1 MFESDKMETVRIF
14 SGKTE
19 AIKNL
24 KVGETLFQQGI
35 GNKGAKKF
43 IVGDFDQMWE
53 YSQECNFLHEGF
65 LKNSPVKL
73 CFDLDIKYHIVDGH
87 KLQCD
92 HMFKLTEVL
101 AEFIAHFNSTFN
113 KTVTREDFILLKT
126 EDQPDKVSIHG
137 ILKGFAF
144 PSMILQKQFI
154 LDLFHKKP
162 DIETDFEHNGFDM
175 NIYGEKSL
183 RVLGSRKRI
192 NNFPLKIFNLET
204 EELSECNDKEFWLNS
219 LASYTKNCEMLK
231 IKKEKQVEQLFDC
244 NSDSTVIEKLLD
256 LLPGKYYNSGSYSLW
271 KSIGSALYNSQQPFE
286 IFDRFSSQCKDGITY
301 KGKDVLEKQWKS
313 FGGLDYNEEKI
324 HKYAKCENEE
334 AYKQIT
340 KETDETLN
348 RFEDQDITTHSF
360 MCEMFLF
367 YFPDDFVYSE
377 GKWYTFTKTGRY
389 KILDKDEFY
398 IEAYLKIQIMKNSLL
413 KKMNVNKNKWDSEI
427 LTIKSDLG
435 RANVCNH
442 IVKLLPSYYNDPN
455 VYEMLDSNKELI
467 GFDNGIYDLE
477 EAEFRLG
484 RKEDYVSNSVD
495 YDYDGDIDTTE
506 VYDIINSMFPNEILT
521 KWFIK
526 WCSSRLIGMNKEEII
541 VFFIGLGR
549 NGKGLICKLFELA
562 FGGYY
567 TVLSKT
573 YFTQVKKLN
582 SGAEPE
588 LVVLKNKR
596 IVVTSETS
604 EDDVFQT
611 STIKPLA
618 GDDNIENVRMLHSNK
633 LESFSPD
640 FVSVIGSQYIPKFSD
655 IDDGLLSRLI
665 IIPFMYQFMKVN
677 EIDKENPMHK
687 TADINIKSKIKNDQ
701 KYRKMFMCLL
711 LKYNKSYKKDGFM
724 SDIPREVKDKTMEY
738 KKIIDPV
745 KCFLTED
752 LIKDDSSFVKFES
765 IISCLNRKYDVSK
778 TAKQIGTLI
787 SKHLGKDKTNRKKI
801 LGRVYT
807 VLIGYKFIDQNDIED
822 EDEF

>member
-1 MFESDKMETVRIF
+1 MYGNNKMVSIF
-14 SGKTE
+14 STKRE
-19 AIKNL
+19 ALDNL
-24 KVGETLFQQGI
+24 KIGETLFQQGI
-35 GNKGAKKF
+35 GNKSAKKF
-43 IVGDFDQMWE
+43 VVGTFDQMWE
-53 YSQECNFLHEGF
+53 YSKECKYLHEGF
-65 LKNSPVKL
+65 LEDTPVKL
-73 CFDLDIKYHIVDGH
+73 CFDLDIKKEHTTGFKSHTDF
-87 KLQCD
+87 L
-92 HMFKLTEVL
+92 FKLTSVMND
-101 AEFIAHFNSTFN
+101 FIAHFNSTFN

-126 EDQPDKVSIHG
+126 DDQPEKVSIHG

-144 PSMILQKQFI
+144 PSMVFQKQFI
-154 LDLFHKKP
+154 LDLFHKRP
-162 DIETDFEHNGFDM
+162 DIETEFEYNGFDM
-175 NIYGEKSL
+175 QIYGEKSL
-183 RVLGSRKRI
+183 RVLGSRKRS

-204 EELSECNDKEFWLNS
+204 EELSECNDKNFWFDS
-219 LASYTKNCEMLK
+219 LASYTKECEMLI
-231 IKKEKQVEQLFDC
+231 IKKEKKLKEQFFDC
-244 NSDSTVIEKLLD
+244 NKDTRVIEQLLD
-256 LLPGKYYNSGSYSLW
+256 LLPGSYYNKGSFGKWL
-271 KSIGSALYNSQQPFE
+271 SIGSALYNSQQPFE

-301 KGKDVLEKQWKS
+301 KGKDVLEKQWDSLKS
-313 FGGLDYNEEKI
+313 LKYKEEII

-334 AYKQIT
+334 AYNQIT
-340 KETDETLN
+340 KETDETLLK
-348 RFEDQDITTHSF
+348 FLDQDITTHSF
-360 MCEMFLF
+360 MCEMFF
-367 YFPDDFVYSE
+367 YYFPDDFVYSQ

-389 KILDKDEFY
+389 LLLDKDEFY

-413 KKMNVNKNKWDSEI
+413 EKMKVNKNKWSDEI
-427 LTIKSDLG
+427 KSIQSDLG

-467 GFDNGIYDLE
+467 GFDNGVYDLE
-477 EAEFRLG
+477 KDEFRLG
-484 RKEDYVSNSVD
+484 RKEDYVSISVD

-526 WCSSRLIGMNKEEII
+526 WCSSRLTGMNKEEII

-677 EIDKENPMHK
+677 EIDNENPMHK
-687 TADINIKSKIKNDQ
+687 IADINIKSKIKNDQ

-724 SDIPREVKDKTMEY
+724 SDIPREVKDKTIEY

-752 LIKDDSSFVKFES
+752 IIKDENSFVKFES
-765 IISCLNRKYDVSK
+765 IITCLKRKYDVSK
-778 TAKQIGTLI
+778 TSKQIGTLI
-787 SKHLGKDKTNRKKI
+787 SKHLGKDKTQRKKI
-801 LGRVYT
+801 LGRKYT
-807 VLIGYKFIDQNDIED
+807 VLLGYKFVDKND
-822 EDEF
+822 EDEEDEF